1 MKSCNLKILELFY
14 NAKHTGR
21 ISKPEAIGR
30 VGKDDEGLVIEIT
43 WRVSG
48 GVIIDAKFRAFANP
62 NAIAITSLMTDNMI
76 GKTVDDVLLMG
87 EEVIVDNLGEFKP
100 EYLEVYD
107 MVRQAIG
114 EAYNN
119 YLKRQSHRDTTYE
132 EVADLDIIEVEVDS
146 DETSE
151 LKLTQQ
157 IQRELQGETTVSAKR
172 GRPRKEP
179 VETEQVELGVR
190 RGRGRPRKQ
199 VDESQ
204 VVEVGIKRGRGRP
217 RKVVDES
224 ELNNAETGVK
234 RGRGRPR
241 KEPVETEQ
249 VELGVKRGRGRPRKE
264 VDESQVVEVGEKRG
278 RGRPRKIVD
287 ESELNNIDTSVKRGR
302 GRPRKEP
309 VETEQVEIGEKRG
322 RGRPRK
328 VETEQTTSTIDERNK
343 FIDNLTSGKLIS
355 EENENFEDDY
365 DLFKSNIRN
374 IFIGKEV
381 STQSYGQGKSNE
393 TKKQLQLAINPS
405 QEEDDF
411 EPIKVDTNEEFE
423 AEQLVKQEIVELEDE
438 ISELE
443 DDILHQESNEDVPDN
458 NDEIEVKRGRG
469 RPRKQVDESQVV
481 EVGEK
486 RGRGRPPKEKIEVE
500 EIDLSEKRGRGR
512 PRVNP
517 VSSLT
522 RSLSS
527 PGLAHSSQEI
537 MFASKNVTTTNI
549 NINVTKT
556 TTSMDDNKEVVNDYS
571 HNASMSTTEHKVEVA
586 IPTSTF
592 NKEEIDVESEKDIE
606 QKTNLGLGTPSN
618 NFKDFDDDDFDDDD
632 LDDVDDEDIKDEA
645 PKGGIEDLLKAL
657 LDN

>member
-157 IQRELQGETTVSAKR
+157 IQRELQGETTVSAK
-172 GRPRKEP
+172 
-179 VETEQVELGVR
+179 
-190 RGRGRPRKQ
+190 
-199 VDESQ
+199 
-204 VVEVGIKRGRGRP
+204 
-217 RKVVDES
+217 
-224 ELNNAETGVK
+224 
-234 RGRGRPR
+234 RGRPR

-592 NKEEIDVESEKDIE
+592 NKEEIDVESEKDLE
-606 QKTNLGLGTPSN
+606 QKTDLGLGTPSN

>member
-21 ISKPEAIGR
+21 ITKPDAIGR

-43 WRVSG
+43 WRVNG
-48 GVIIDAKFRAFANP
+48 GVITDAKFRAFANP

-87 EEVIVDNLGEFKP
+87 EQVIVDNLGEFRP

-107 MVRQAIG
+107 MVREAIS

-119 YLKRQSHRDTTYE
+119 YLKRQSHKDNTSE
-132 EVADLDIIEVEVDS
+132 DVADLEVIETEVDN
-146 DETSE
+146 SE
-151 LKLTQQ
+151 NNEIKLTQQ
-157 IQRELQGETTVSAKR
+157 IQRELQGTTTVSAKR

-179 VETEQVELGVR
+179 AETEQVEIGVK
-190 RGRGRPRKQ
+190 RGRGRPRKE

-204 VVEVGIKRGRGRP
+204 VVEVGVKRGRGRP
-217 RKVVDES
+217 RKVVDEN
-224 ELNNAETGVK
+224 ELNTTETGVK

-249 VELGVKRGRGRPRKE
+249 VEVGVKRGRGRPRKE
-264 VDESQVVEVGEKRG
+264 
-278 RGRPRKIVD
+278 
-287 ESELNNIDTSVKRGR
+287 
-302 GRPRKEP
+302 
-309 VETEQVEIGEKRG
+309 
-322 RGRPRK
+322 
-328 VETEQTTSTIDERNK
+328 ETEQTTSTVEERNE
-343 FIDNLTSGKLIS
+343 FIDNLTSGKLLS

-381 STQSYGQGKSNE
+381 SSQSYGQGKANIE
-393 TKKQLQLAINPS
+393 PKKQLQLANPTQEKEEFAPINA
-405 QEEDDF
+405 
-411 EPIKVDTNEEFE
+411 DTNEEFE
-423 AEQLVKQEIVELEDE
+423 AEELVKQEIVELEDE

-443 DDILHQESNEDVPDN
+443 EDVLQQETNEDLVGG
-458 NDEIEVKRGRG
+458 DEKVEVKRGRG
-469 RPRKQVDESQVV
+469 RPRKQVDESIVIEEGV
-481 EVGEK
+481 K

-500 EIDLSEKRGRGR
+500 EIDLSERRGRGR

-556 TTSMDDNKEVVNDYS
+556 TTSTDDNKEVVNDYS
-571 HNASMSTTEHKVEVA
+571 HNATISTTEHKTEVS
-586 IPTSTF
+586 IPTSALTR
-592 NKEEIDVESEKDIE
+592 EEIEIEPDKEVEE
-606 QKTNLGLGTPSN
+606 KTNLGLGAPSN
-618 NFKDFDDDDFDDDD
+618 TFKDFEDDDFEDDIDEEI
-632 LDDVDDEDIKDEA
+632 DDEDIKDEA